1 MSALIHQRCS
11 IHAGREAVVRCPQC
25 RRFFCRECVTEHHG
39 RMICASCLAEAVRG
53 SPKAGGWRAALW
65 TALAAGGFLLAWL
78 IFYYFGMLL
87 GRIPSDFFSEMS
99 PSGPAR
105 NALHDCRASQRPVEA
120 RQSWSA
126 LVRL

>member
-1 MSALIHQRCS
+1 MTPLIEQRCF
-11 IHAGREAVVRCPQC
+11 HHPAREAVVRCPGC
-25 RRFFCRECVTEHHG
+25 RRYYCRECVTEHEG
-39 RMICASCLAEAVRG
+39 RMMCAACASADVRRAGGRG
-53 SPKAGGWRAALW
+53 SIAVWIAGAA
-65 TALAAGGFLLAWL
+65 AGFLLAWL